1 MEKTIQKIQALPK
14 MRADKRVAAY
24 ARVSTEK
31 DAMMHSL
38 SAQVS
43 YYSDLIQNTRG
54 WKYVG
59 VYADEGLT
67 GTKADRANFVRMVED
82 CKAGKIDIVITK
94 SISRFARNTLTL
106 LETVRELKLF
116 GVDIYFEEQK
126 IHSMSG
132 DGELMLTILASYA
145 QEESRSASENQKWRV
160 QKNFQ
165 NGLPW
170 NGACLGYHLNN
181 GVYEITE
188 GEDVIVKRIFS
199 DYLSGMGFNA
209 IAKVLNEENILTR
222 RGYKWTADSVSL
234 ILRNYSYTGN
244 LLLQSTYKDN
254 YVNKRKMKNNGELP
268 MYHAKDTHP
277 AIIPVEM
284 FEAVQAERI
293 RRARHYYDKDYK
305 KNSYPFTKKIIC
317 DCCGKTYRRKVKS
330 NQVVWICGTYNSKGK
345 SACPDSKQIPESV
358 LIDETNKLLGLSEFN
373 DRVFE
378 DTIESIRAC
387 SGNLL
392 IFKFLDCSTRYVVWK
407 DRSRSES
414 WTPEMKEQARQRARR
429 NK

>member
-14 MRADKRVAAY
+14 IRGDKRVAAY

-31 DAMMHSL
+31 DAMLHSL

-43 YYSDLIQNTRG
+43 YYSDLIQSHRG

-67 GTKADRANFVRMVED
+67 GTKADRDNFVRLVED

-160 QKNFQ
+160 QKNFKE
-165 NGLPW
+165 GLPW
-170 NGACLGYHLNN
+170 NGACLGYHLKN

-188 GEDVIVKRIFS
+188 GEDEIVKRIFN
-199 DYLSGMGFNA
+199 DYLSGMGFHA
-209 IAKVLNEENILTR
+209 IAKALNEEHILTR
-222 RGYKWTADSVSL
+222 RGYKWTNDSVSL
-234 ILRNYSYTGN
+234 ILNNYSYTGN

-254 YVNKRKMKNNGELP
+254 YINKRKMKNNGELP
-268 MYHAKDTHP
+268 MYHATDTHP
-277 AIIPVEM
+277 AIIPIEV

-293 RRARHYYDKDYK
+293 RRARHYYNKDYK
-305 KNSYPFTKKIIC
+305 MNRYPFTKKIIC
-317 DCCGKTYRRKVKS
+317 DCCGKTYRRKVT
-330 NQVVWICGTYNSKGK
+330 NTQVVWICGTYNSKGK

-358 LIDETNKLLGLSEFN
+358 LIEETIKLIGIAEFN
-373 DRVFE
+373 ERLFE
-378 DTIESIRAC
+378 DTIENICAC
-387 SGNLL
+387 KDNLL
-392 IFKFLDCSTRYVVWK
+392 KFTFKDGTVKDIVWK
-407 DRSRSES
+407 DRSRRES
-414 WTPEMKEQARQRARR
+414 WTPEMKEEARQRARKNR
-429 NK
+429 